1 MSLNKSIIQIRVD
14 LQNRSLRKSGK
25 NKFAGFEYFELGDF
39 LPTLNELM
47 LANEVNDRFSVS
59 AEYAELTLI
68 KDEERQTYTIPF
80 TQFHTPTNKQGTPS
94 MQDVQY
100 LGALLTYYKRYLY
113 MNAFGITDGEV
124 VDAMEMPT
132 QSIATQDQVL
142 QIQEL
147 ITGTGTELTEFL
159 KYFRVNAIKDLTS
172 ANAANAIKTLL
183 AKKGKMNG

>member
-1 MSLNKSIIQIRVD
+1 MSLNESIIKIRVD
-14 LQNRSLRKSGK
+14 LQNRKLRKSGK

-47 LANEVNDRFSVS
+47 LGEKINDVFMVSVD
-59 AEYAELTLI
+59 YAELHI
-68 KDEERQTYTIPF
+68 VKGDERQMYTIPY

-132 QSIATQDQVL
+132 QTAKATQYQVNTINTL
-142 QIQEL
+142 LSDTATDIITFLGFYKVKAVSEL
-147 ITGTGTELTEFL
+147 
-159 KYFRVNAIKDLTS
+159 NQP
-172 ANAANAIKTLL
+172 NAADAITKLT
-183 AKKGKMNG
+183 KKAQG

>member
-1 MSLNKSIIQIRVD
+1 MSLNKAIIQIRVA
-14 LQNRSLRKSGK
+14 LQNRKLRKSGK

-47 LANEVNDRFSVS
+47 LKNEVNDSFSIS
-59 AEYAELTLI
+59 TEYAELTLI

-132 QSIATQDQVL
+132 QSIITQDQVL
-142 QIQEL
+142 QIQGL
-147 ITGTGTELTEFL
+147 ITSTGTDQTTFL
-159 KYFRVNAIKDLTS
+159 QYYKVQDIKSLSYSNAVNAITQL
-172 ANAANAIKTLL
+172 N
-183 AKKGKMNG
+183 KKPKK